1 MRRRDFLAIAGVGG
15 LATFIG
21 SSAYR
26 VTQWWHQ
33 PTAASRNVLSET
45 EASITGAILDAMFP
59 GDSDAYAAENR
70 LPNGRDTD
78 ALEYFD
84 WYLDRLDRRSANLIR
99 LLLHAID
106 EIAFFRGLQFRR
118 FRKRPRDQRVEILKN
133 WDESSLGVRRSA
145 FRAMKLALAGGYFN
159 DPDVRR
165 AIGIYHTCSTDG
177 RDVTALRD
185 ESTP

>member
-1 MRRRDFLAIAGVGG
+1 MRRRDFLAIAGVGA
-15 LATFIG
+15 LATFVG

-26 VTQWWHQ
+26 VTEWWRQ
-33 PTAASRNVLSET
+33 PTAASRKVLSEN
-45 EASITGAILDAMFP
+45 EASITAAILDAMFP
-59 GDSDAYAAENR
+59 GDSDAYAEENR

-78 ALEYFD
+78 ALNYFD
-84 WYLDRLDRRSANLIR
+84 RYLERLDRRSANLIR

-106 EIAFFRGLQFRR
+106 EIAFFRGLRFQR
-118 FRKRPRDQRVEILKN
+118 FRQRSRDQRVEILKN

-145 FRAMKLALAGGYFN
+145 FRAMKLALAGGYF
-159 DPDVRR
+159 DDADVRR
-165 AIGIYHTCSTDG
+165 AIGINHACSSDG